1 MWLGAVSFGP
11 IADALHFRSS
21 DSKAGVNPMRV
32 MILVLSALL
41 LFGCNQ
47 KQMLEKIS
55 TPSDQAL
62 VKGYIADLQAGRLDL
77 VESKLDPSLNTP
89 GVRDSLVRAAEL
101 LPKGSPTS
109 VKLVGAQR
117 FISSSGTRTTTIFEY
132 QWGDKWFLCNV
143 AVQKSATAQTIVG
156 IRVSQLTASLEAQS
170 KFTLP
175 GKRQSQYAILAGAIL
190 AFGLTWFALVECSR
204 MKGIRHKWLWMVFI
218 IFGFGLLSV
227 NWSAGVV
234 GSAGVVSFELL
245 SIGFFSGGG
254 SFTEGDWTVSLSA
267 PAAPVGAIVF
277 LLRRRKLRSALQP
290 AAHVG

>member
-1 MWLGAVSFGP
+1 
-11 IADALHFRSS
+11 
-21 DSKAGVNPMRV
+21 MRV

-109 VKLVGAQR
+109 VKLVGAQKFISSSGTVKLFGAQR

-170 KFTLP
+170 KFTLQ
-175 GKRQSQYAILAGAIL
+175 GKRLSQYAILAGAIL
-190 AFGLTWFALVECSR
+190 AFGLTAFALVECIR
-204 MKGIRHKWLWMVFI
+204 TKGIRRKWLWIVFI
-218 IFGFGLLSV
+218 IFGFGILSV
-227 NWSAGVV
+227 NWSTGVAGFKLLSVALF
-234 GSAGVVSFELL
+234 SAGAFAPLY
-245 SIGFFSGGG
+245 GP
-254 SFTEGDWTVSLSA
+254 WTISMS
-267 PAAPVGAIVF
+267 APVGAIVF
-277 LLRRRKLRSALQP
+277 LLRRRKLQSALQP
-290 AAHVG
+290 TAHVG

>member
-1 MWLGAVSFGP
+1 
-11 IADALHFRSS
+11 
-21 DSKAGVNPMRV
+21 MRV

-62 VKGYIADLQAGRLDL
+62 AKGYIADLQAVRLDV
-77 VESKLDPSLNTP
+77 VESKLDPSLKMP
-89 GVRDSLVRAAEL
+89 GVRDVFIRMAEL
-101 LPKGSPTS
+101 LLEGPPTA

-117 FISSSGTRTTTIFEY
+117 FISSYGTRTNSIFEY
-132 QWGDKWFLCNV
+132 QWGDKWFLE
-143 AVQKSATAQTIVG
+143 S
-156 IRVSQLTASLEAQS
+156 QS

-175 GKRQSQYAILAGAIL
+175 GKRLSQYAILAGAIL
-190 AFGLTWFALVECSR
+190 AFGLTAFALVECSR

-218 IFGFGLLSV
+218 TFGFGLLSV

-245 SIGFFSGGG
+245 SIGFFSAKASSTNFGPWAI
-254 SFTEGDWTVSLSA
+254 SMSA

-277 LLRRRKLRSALQP
+277 LLLRRKLRSALQP
-290 AAHVG
+290 TAHVG